1 MITLYKEYSIGVKKL
16 SDAELNREN
25 SPSGQTH
32 IGLSEKVLTY
42 LPNTPEQQE
51 GILVVNQSCSFVE
64 CAFSKIGNKRST
76 KIDSQTN
83 TPVKSV
89 VKQIRNIASNDK
101 VDWYLVWFALENQT
115 PVFWLLNNNSE
126 DYSGLEDIFEN
137 SQSLSVYTAS
147 KEEYF
152 RLLTKIR
159 SFKKLLAIIDSKYDT
174 SHENRLI
181 AISKEHRTFVHL
193 CLDYFRMIG
202 ELDKMLPYFNT
213 KEANV
218 PVSVKKD
225 GAYKLQ
231 NMFMFADITEINT
244 RNSTDNGRRWYTD
257 PFFVDGRELYLYVD
271 WFPGK
276 DSKGKDTQLM
286 VPDFVKFVSDCFGKK
301 YVYRN
306 AQGTHEMWE
315 INNPESFETIQNV
328 NGEETSDYV
337 NFKHLLEYFCAHLQ
351 YVVTDDKTVKGYE
364 EYLEPFI
371 KNDSFR
377 RSGQGYKRGKIQKQ
391 IEQWENYSVGKICI
405 AVHGQGAK
413 SNASYLHWNRTGH
426 NVLANWNGDAII
438 SLKLVDYLESSKE
451 RITKDTMSL
460 DDLGLYDG
468 QEPNENL
475 KKFYDAF
482 VDLLKSDPTM
492 PMEEDDEQVQE
503 FGDFIPRQIIFYGA
517 PGTGKSHTIK
527 KEEDGGKITCIRTT
541 FHPDSDYATFVGCYK
556 PHKIKGS
563 SNNLT
568 YEFVEQAFLEAYKQA
583 WMNPKEEIALVIEE
597 INRGNCAQ
605 VFGDIFQLLDRSDD
619 GWSTYPIK
627 ADTDIAEHLEEL
639 QISGY
644 TATMNKRFGLDKEG
658 NDRYPDRNWF
668 GFMALPPNMSILAT
682 MNTSDQ
688 SLFPIDS
695 AFKRRWDWKYIKIKP
710 GKNENGEKLD
720 WNIQIEGANGEPV
733 KIIKEETKLPWWD
746 FIQKVNEIIASMTSS
761 ADKQLGYFFCKPSK
775 KANETDEK
783 PTIITADT
791 LVGKVIFYLWNDVF
805 KDYGFEDASLFTYQ
819 EEKDGK
825 KMDKDLAFADFYDEE
840 GEQVNTVRL
849 VDFLKKIMK
858 WQNNNTENS

>member
-1 MITLYKEYSIGVKKL
+1 MDRKNKKDFFDTFNLENEKSLMDSYLEKDIDQRKEMFYEYLKSTGL
-16 SDAELNREN
+16 AE
-25 SPSGQTH
+25 SSCKQYAYTH
-32 IGLSEKVLTY
+32 PFHEEVIQIVQDIAHKSSLFDV
-42 LPNTPEQQE
+42 
-51 GILVVNQSCSFVE
+51 
-64 CAFSKIGNKRST
+64 
-76 KIDSQTN
+76 IDGWL
-83 TPVKSV
+83 VKSIY
-89 VKQIRNIASNDK
+89 KQ
-101 VDWYLVWFALENQT
+101 VCPLEAN
-115 PVFWLLNNNSE
+115 
-126 DYSGLEDIFEN
+126 
-137 SQSLSVYTAS
+137 
-147 KEEYF
+147 
-152 RLLTKIR
+152 
-159 SFKKLLAIIDSKYDT
+159 KKQGNAWSA
-174 SHENRLI
+174 
-181 AISKEHRTFVHL
+181 AISNYKNF
-193 CLDYFRMIG
+193 LDYLEVG
-202 ELDKMLPYFNT
+202 VNSDVAKV
-213 KEANV
+213 NV
-218 PVSVKKD
+218 APSN
-225 GAYKLQ
+225 ATIYP
-231 NMFMFADITEINT
+231 E
-244 RNSTDNGRRWYTD
+244 TDY
-257 PFFVDGRELYLYVD
+257 
-271 WFPGK
+271 
-276 DSKGKDTQLM
+276 
-286 VPDFVKFVSDCFGKK
+286 
-301 YVYRN
+301 
-306 AQGTHEMWE
+306 
-315 INNPESFETIQNV
+315 I
-328 NGEETSDYV
+328 

-371 KNDSFR
+371 KNGSFR
-377 RSGQGYKRGKIQKQ
+377 RSGQGYNRGKIQKQ
-391 IEQWENYSVGKICI
+391 IEQWENYSAGKICI
-405 AVHGQGAK
+405 AVYGQGAK

-438 SLKLVDYLESSKE
+438 SLKLVEYLEPSKE
-451 RITKDTMSL
+451 RITKDVVSL

-475 KKFYDAF
+475 RKFYDAF
-482 VDLLKSDPTM
+482 VELLKNDSTM
-492 PMEEDDEQVQE
+492 PLEEPEDGPLE
-503 FGDFIPRQIIFYGA
+503 FGDFIPRQIIYYGA

-527 KEEDGGKITCIRTT
+527 KEEDVGKITCIRTT

-556 PHKIKGS
+556 PHKINGTKD
-563 SNNLT
+563 LT

-639 QISGY
+639 HIPGY
-644 TATMNKRFGLDKEG
+644 AATMNQRFGLDKEG

-720 WNIQIEGANGEPV
+720 WNIQIEDANGEPV
-733 KIIKEETKLPWWD
+733 KIIGEGTKLPWWE
-746 FIQKVNEIIASMTSS
+746 FIPKVNVIIASMTSS

-819 EEKDGK
+819 KEVEGK
-825 KMDKDLAFADFYDEE
+825 NMERDLAFADFYDEE
-840 GEQVNTVRL
+840 GEKVNTERL
-849 VDFLKKIMK
+849 VDFLQRVMN
-858 WQNNNTENS
+858 WQNNKSENE

>member
-1 MITLYKEYSIGVKKL
+1 
-16 SDAELNREN
+16 
-25 SPSGQTH
+25 
-32 IGLSEKVLTY
+32 
-42 LPNTPEQQE
+42 
-51 GILVVNQSCSFVE
+51 
-64 CAFSKIGNKRST
+64 
-76 KIDSQTN
+76 
-83 TPVKSV
+83 
-89 VKQIRNIASNDK
+89 
-101 VDWYLVWFALENQT
+101 
-115 PVFWLLNNNSE
+115 
-126 DYSGLEDIFEN
+126 
-137 SQSLSVYTAS
+137 
-147 KEEYF
+147 
-152 RLLTKIR
+152 
-159 SFKKLLAIIDSKYDT
+159 
-174 SHENRLI
+174 
-181 AISKEHRTFVHL
+181 
-193 CLDYFRMIG
+193 
-202 ELDKMLPYFNT
+202 MLPYFNT

-426 NVLANWNGDAII
+426 NVLANWNGDAIN

-468 QEPNENL
+468 LEPNENL

-492 PMEEDDEQVQE
+492 PMEEDDEQVLE

-527 KEEDGGKITCIRTT
+527 KEEDEGKITCIRTT

-556 PHKIKGS
+556 PHKVKGTKD
-563 SNNLT
+563 LT

-627 ADTDIAEHLEEL
+627 ADTDIAEHLKEL
-639 QISGY
+639 HIPGY
-644 TATMNKRFGLDKEG
+644 AATMKLRFGLDKEG
-658 NDRYPDRNWF
+658 NDRYPDRDWF

-695 AFKRRWDWKYIKIKP
+695 AFKRRWDWKYIKIKK
-710 GKNENGEKLD
+710 GKDKNGKELG
-720 WNIQIEGANGEPV
+720 WNIQIEDANGEPV
-733 KIIKEETKLPWWD
+733 KIIKEEKKLPWWN

-819 EEKDGK
+819 EEKNGK
-825 KMDKDLAFADFYDEE
+825 KTEKDLAFADFYDEE
-840 GEQVNTVRL
+840 GELVNTERL
-849 VDFLKKIMK
+849 VDFLRKIMD
-858 WQNNNTENS
+858 WQNNNTEN

>member
-1 MITLYKEYSIGVKKL
+1 M
-16 SDAELNREN
+16 
-25 SPSGQTH
+25 
-32 IGLSEKVLTY
+32 
-42 LPNTPEQQE
+42 
-51 GILVVNQSCSFVE
+51 
-64 CAFSKIGNKRST
+64 
-76 KIDSQTN
+76 
-83 TPVKSV
+83 
-89 VKQIRNIASNDK
+89 
-101 VDWYLVWFALENQT
+101 
-115 PVFWLLNNNSE
+115 
-126 DYSGLEDIFEN
+126 GLEDIFEN

-159 SFKKLLAIIDSKYDT
+159 SFKKLLAIIDSTYDT

-193 CLDYFRMIG
+193 CLDYFRMMG

-213 KEANV
+213 KESNV
-218 PVSVKKD
+218 PVSIKKD

-257 PFFVDGRELYLYVD
+257 PFFVDGREMYLYVD

-328 NGEETSDYV
+328 NGEETSDYI

-351 YVVTDDKTVKGYE
+351 YVVTGDETVKGYE
-364 EYLEPFI
+364 EYLKPFI

-377 RSGQGYKRGKIQKQ
+377 KSGQGYKGDNIQKQ
-391 IEQWENYSVGKICI
+391 IEPWEQYSAGRICI
-405 AVHGQGAK
+405 AVHGQGPK
-413 SNASYLHWNRTGH
+413 GNAAYLHWDSTGH
-426 NVLANWNGDAII
+426 NVLANWNGDTII
-438 SLKLVDYLESSKE
+438 SLKLVEYFEPSKE

-460 DDLGLYDG
+460 DELGLYDG

-482 VDLLKSDPTM
+482 VDLLKNDSTM
-492 PMEEDDEQVQE
+492 PLEEPEDGPLE
-503 FGDFIPRQIIFYGA
+503 FGDFIPRQIIYYGA

-527 KEEDGGKITCIRTT
+527 KEEDVGKITCIRTT

-556 PHKIKGS
+556 PHKINGTKD
-563 SNNLT
+563 LT

-639 QISGY
+639 HIPGY
-644 TATMNKRFGLDKEG
+644 AATMNQRFGLDKEG
-658 NDRYPDRNWF
+658 NDRYPNRNWF

-720 WNIQIEGANGEPV
+720 WNIQIEDANGEPV
-733 KIIKEETKLPWWD
+733 KIIGESTKLPWWE
-746 FIQKVNEIIASMTSS
+746 FIQKVNVIIASMTSS

-819 EEKDGK
+819 KEVEGK
-825 KMDKDLAFADFYDEE
+825 NMERDLAFADFYDEE
-840 GEQVNTVRL
+840 GEKVNTERL
-849 VDFLKKIMK
+849 VDFLQRVMN
-858 WQNNNTENS
+858 WQNNKSENE

>member
-16 SDAELNREN
+16 SDAELNRDN

-42 LPNTPEQQE
+42 LPNSPEQQE

-115 PVFWLLNNNSE
+115 PVFWLLNNKSE
-126 DYSGLEDIFEN
+126 DYSGLEDIFGN

-159 SFKKLLAIIDSKYDT
+159 SFKKLLAIIDSTYDT

-193 CLDYFRMIG
+193 CLDYFRMMG

-213 KEANV
+213 KESNV
-218 PVSVKKD
+218 PVSIKKD

-244 RNSTDNGRRWYTD
+244 RNSTNNGRRWYTD

-328 NGEETSDYV
+328 NGEE
-337 NFKHLLEYFCAHLQ
+337 
-351 YVVTDDKTVKGYE
+351 E
-364 EYLEPFI
+364 EGEEKP
-371 KNDSFR
+371 
-377 RSGQGYKRGKIQKQ
+377 
-391 IEQWENYSVGKICI
+391 
-405 AVHGQGAK
+405 
-413 SNASYLHWNRTGH
+413 
-426 NVLANWNGDAII
+426 
-438 SLKLVDYLESSKE
+438 LK
-451 RITKDTMSL
+451 
-460 DDLGLYDG
+460 
-468 QEPNENL
+468 
-475 KKFYDAF
+475 
-482 VDLLKSDPTM
+482 
-492 PMEEDDEQVQE
+492 
-503 FGDFIPRQIIFYGA
+503 FGDFAPRQIIYYGA

-527 KEEDGGKITCIRTT
+527 KEEDEGKITCIRTT

-556 PHKIKGS
+556 PHKIKGTKD
-563 SNNLT
+563 LT

-627 ADTDIAEHLEEL
+627 ADTDIAEHLKEL
-639 QISGY
+639 HIPGY
-644 TATMNKRFGLDKEG
+644 AATMKLRFGLDKEG
-658 NDRYPDRNWF
+658 NDRYPDRDWF

-695 AFKRRWDWKYIKIKP
+695 AFKRRWDWIYIKIKK
-710 GKNENGEKLD
+710 GKDKNGKELG
-720 WNIQIEGANGEPV
+720 WNIQIEDANGEPV
-733 KIIKEETKLPWWD
+733 KIIKEETKLPWWN

-819 EEKDGK
+819 EEKNGK
-825 KMDKDLAFADFYDEE
+825 KTEKDLAFADFYDEE
-840 GEQVNTVRL
+840 GELVNTERL
-849 VDFLKKIMK
+849 VDFLRKIMD
-858 WQNNNTENS
+858 WQNNNTEN

>member
-1 MITLYKEYSIGVKKL
+1 M
-16 SDAELNREN
+16 
-25 SPSGQTH
+25 
-32 IGLSEKVLTY
+32 
-42 LPNTPEQQE
+42 
-51 GILVVNQSCSFVE
+51 
-64 CAFSKIGNKRST
+64 
-76 KIDSQTN
+76 
-83 TPVKSV
+83 
-89 VKQIRNIASNDK
+89 
-101 VDWYLVWFALENQT
+101 
-115 PVFWLLNNNSE
+115 
-126 DYSGLEDIFEN
+126 
-137 SQSLSVYTAS
+137 
-147 KEEYF
+147 
-152 RLLTKIR
+152 
-159 SFKKLLAIIDSKYDT
+159 
-174 SHENRLI
+174 
-181 AISKEHRTFVHL
+181 
-193 CLDYFRMIG
+193 MG

-213 KEANV
+213 KESNV
-218 PVSVKKD
+218 PVSIKKD

-257 PFFVDGRELYLYVD
+257 PFFVDGREMYLYVD

-328 NGEETSDYV
+328 NGEETSDYI

-351 YVVTDDKTVKGYE
+351 YVVTGDETVKGYE
-364 EYLEPFI
+364 EYLKPFI

-377 RSGQGYKRGKIQKQ
+377 KSGQGYKGDNIQKQ
-391 IEQWENYSVGKICI
+391 IEPWEQYSAGRICI
-405 AVHGQGAK
+405 AVHGQGPK
-413 SNASYLHWNRTGH
+413 GNAAYLHWDSTGH
-426 NVLANWNGDAII
+426 NVLANWNGDTII
-438 SLKLVDYLESSKE
+438 SLKLVEYFEPSKE

-460 DDLGLYDG
+460 DELGLYDG

-482 VDLLKSDPTM
+482 VDLLKNDSTM
-492 PMEEDDEQVQE
+492 PLEEPEDGPLE
-503 FGDFIPRQIIFYGA
+503 FGDFIPRQIIYYGA

-527 KEEDGGKITCIRTT
+527 KEEDVGKITCIRTT

-556 PHKIKGS
+556 PHKINGTKD
-563 SNNLT
+563 LT

-597 INRGNCAQ
+597 MNRGNCAQ

-639 QISGY
+639 HIPGY
-644 TATMNKRFGLDKEG
+644 AATMNQRFGLDKEG
-658 NDRYPDRNWF
+658 NDRYPNRNWF

-720 WNIQIEGANGEPV
+720 WNIQIEDANGEPV
-733 KIIKEETKLPWWD
+733 KIIGESTKLPWWE
-746 FIQKVNEIIASMTSS
+746 FIQKVNVIIASMTSS

-819 EEKDGK
+819 KEVEGK
-825 KMDKDLAFADFYDEE
+825 NMERDLAFADFYDEE
-840 GEQVNTVRL
+840 GEKVNTERL
-849 VDFLKKIMK
+849 VDFLQRVMN
-858 WQNNNTENS
+858 WQNNKSENE

>member
-16 SDAELNREN
+16 SDAELNRDN

-42 LPNTPEQQE
+42 LPNTPLLQD

-126 DYSGLEDIFEN
+126 DYSGLENIFEN

-152 RLLTKIR
+152 RLLAKIR
-159 SFKKLLAIIDSKYDT
+159 SFKKLIALIDSTYDT

-193 CLDYFRMIG
+193 CLDYFRMMG

-213 KEANV
+213 KESNV
-218 PVSVKKD
+218 PVSIKKD
-225 GAYKLQ
+225 GVYKLQ

-257 PFFVDGRELYLYVD
+257 PFFVDGRDLYLYVD

-315 INNPESFETIQNV
+315 INNPESFEIIQNV
-328 NGEETSDYV
+328 NGKETSDYV

-351 YVVTDDKTVKGYE
+351 YVVTGDETVKGYE
-364 EYLEPFI
+364 EYLKPFVENGTF
-371 KNDSFR
+371 KK
-377 RSGQGYKRGKIQKQ
+377 SGQGYKGDNIQKQ
-391 IEQWENYSVGKICI
+391 IEPWEQYSAGRICI
-405 AVHGQGAK
+405 AVHGQGPK
-413 SNASYLHWNRTGH
+413 GNAAYLHWDSTGH
-426 NVLANWNGDAII
+426 NVLANWNGDTII
-438 SLKLVDYLESSKE
+438 SLKLVEYLEPSKE
-451 RITKDTMSL
+451 RITKDVVSL
-460 DDLGLYDG
+460 DELGLYDG

-475 KKFYDAF
+475 RKFYDAF
-482 VDLLKSDPTM
+482 VELLKNDSTM
-492 PMEEDDEQVQE
+492 PLEEGEDKPLE
-503 FGDFIPRQIIFYGA
+503 FGDFTPRQIIYYGA

-733 KIIKEETKLPWWD
+733 KIIGESTKLSWWE
-746 FIQKVNEIIASMTSS
+746 FIQKVNIIIASMTSS

-775 KANETDEK
+775 KSNETDEK

-825 KMDKDLAFADFYDEE
+825 KMEKDLAFADFYDEE

-849 VDFLKKIMK
+849 VDFLRKIMD

>member
-42 LPNTPEQQE
+42 LPNTPVQQD

-76 KIDSQTN
+76 KVDSQTN

-115 PVFWLLNNNSE
+115 PVFWLLNNKSE
-126 DYSGLEDIFEN
+126 DYSGLEDIFGN

-159 SFKKLLAIIDSKYDT
+159 SFKKLLAIIDSTYDT

-193 CLDYFRMIG
+193 CLDYFRMMG

-213 KEANV
+213 KESNV
-218 PVSVKKD
+218 PVSIKKD
-225 GAYKLQ
+225 DAYKLQ

-244 RNSTDNGRRWYTD
+244 RNSTNNGRRWYTD
-257 PFFVDGRELYLYVD
+257 PFYVDGRELYLYVD

-328 NGEETSDYV
+328 NGEE
-337 NFKHLLEYFCAHLQ
+337 
-351 YVVTDDKTVKGYE
+351 E
-364 EYLEPFI
+364 EGEEKP
-371 KNDSFR
+371 
-377 RSGQGYKRGKIQKQ
+377 
-391 IEQWENYSVGKICI
+391 
-405 AVHGQGAK
+405 
-413 SNASYLHWNRTGH
+413 
-426 NVLANWNGDAII
+426 
-438 SLKLVDYLESSKE
+438 LKL
-451 RITKDTMSL
+451 
-460 DDLGLYDG
+460 
-468 QEPNENL
+468 
-475 KKFYDAF
+475 
-482 VDLLKSDPTM
+482 
-492 PMEEDDEQVQE
+492 
-503 FGDFIPRQIIFYGA
+503 GDFTPRQIIYYGA

-527 KEEDGGKITCIRTT
+527 KEEDEGKITCIRTT

-556 PHKIKGS
+556 PHKIKGT
-563 SNNLT
+563 NDLT

-639 QISGY
+639 HIPGY
-644 TATMNKRFGLDKEG
+644 AATMKLRFGLDKEG
-658 NDRYPDRNWF
+658 NDRYPDRDWF

-733 KIIKEETKLPWWD
+733 KIIGESTKLSWWE
-746 FIQKVNEIIASMTSS
+746 FIQKVNVIIASMTSS

-819 EEKDGK
+819 EEKNGK
-825 KMDKDLAFADFYDEE
+825 KTEKDLAFADFYDEE
-840 GEQVNTVRL
+840 GELVNTERL
-849 VDFLKKIMK
+849 VDFLRKIMK
-858 WQNNNTENS
+858 WQNNNTEN

>member
-1 MITLYKEYSIGVKKL
+1 
-16 SDAELNREN
+16 
-25 SPSGQTH
+25 
-32 IGLSEKVLTY
+32 
-42 LPNTPEQQE
+42 
-51 GILVVNQSCSFVE
+51 
-64 CAFSKIGNKRST
+64 
-76 KIDSQTN
+76 
-83 TPVKSV
+83 
-89 VKQIRNIASNDK
+89 
-101 VDWYLVWFALENQT
+101 
-115 PVFWLLNNNSE
+115 
-126 DYSGLEDIFEN
+126 
-137 SQSLSVYTAS
+137 
-147 KEEYF
+147 
-152 RLLTKIR
+152 
-159 SFKKLLAIIDSKYDT
+159 
-174 SHENRLI
+174 
-181 AISKEHRTFVHL
+181 
-193 CLDYFRMIG
+193 
-202 ELDKMLPYFNT
+202 
-213 KEANV
+213 
-218 PVSVKKD
+218 
-225 GAYKLQ
+225 
-231 NMFMFADITEINT
+231 MFMFADITEINT

-257 PFFVDGRELYLYVD
+257 PFFVDGREMYLYVD

-328 NGEETSDYV
+328 NGEETSDYI

-351 YVVTDDKTVKGYE
+351 YVVTGDETVKGYE
-364 EYLEPFI
+364 EYLKPFI

-377 RSGQGYKRGKIQKQ
+377 KSGQGYKGDNIQKQ
-391 IEQWENYSVGKICI
+391 IEPWEQYSAGRICI
-405 AVHGQGAK
+405 AVHGQGPK
-413 SNASYLHWNRTGH
+413 GNAAYLHWDSTGH
-426 NVLANWNGDAII
+426 NVLANWNGDTII
-438 SLKLVDYLESSKE
+438 SLKLVEYFEPSKE

-460 DDLGLYDG
+460 DELGLYDG

-482 VDLLKSDPTM
+482 VDLLKNDSTM
-492 PMEEDDEQVQE
+492 PLEEPEDGPLE
-503 FGDFIPRQIIFYGA
+503 FGDFIPRQIIYYGA

-527 KEEDGGKITCIRTT
+527 KEEDVGKITCIRTT

-556 PHKIKGS
+556 PHKINGTKD
-563 SNNLT
+563 LT

-639 QISGY
+639 HIPGY
-644 TATMNKRFGLDKEG
+644 AATMNQRFGLDKEG

-720 WNIQIEGANGEPV
+720 WNIQIEDANGEPV
-733 KIIKEETKLPWWD
+733 KIIGESTKLPWWE
-746 FIQKVNEIIASMTSS
+746 FIQKVNVIIASMTSS

-819 EEKDGK
+819 KEVEGK
-825 KMDKDLAFADFYDEE
+825 NMERDLAFADFYDEE
-840 GEQVNTVRL
+840 GEKVNTERL
-849 VDFLKKIMK
+849 VDFLQRVMN
-858 WQNNNTENS
+858 WQNNKSENE

>member
-1 MITLYKEYSIGVKKL
+1 
-16 SDAELNREN
+16 
-25 SPSGQTH
+25 
-32 IGLSEKVLTY
+32 
-42 LPNTPEQQE
+42 
-51 GILVVNQSCSFVE
+51 
-64 CAFSKIGNKRST
+64 
-76 KIDSQTN
+76 
-83 TPVKSV
+83 
-89 VKQIRNIASNDK
+89 
-101 VDWYLVWFALENQT
+101 
-115 PVFWLLNNNSE
+115 
-126 DYSGLEDIFEN
+126 
-137 SQSLSVYTAS
+137 
-147 KEEYF
+147 
-152 RLLTKIR
+152 
-159 SFKKLLAIIDSKYDT
+159 
-174 SHENRLI
+174 
-181 AISKEHRTFVHL
+181 
-193 CLDYFRMIG
+193 
-202 ELDKMLPYFNT
+202 MLPYFNT

-276 DSKGKDTQLM
+276 DSKGRDTQLM

-405 AVHGQGAK
+405 AVYGQGAK

-468 QEPNENL
+468 LEPNENL

-492 PMEEDDEQVQE
+492 PMEEDDEQVLE
-503 FGDFIPRQIIFYGA
+503 FGDFTPRQIIYYGA

-527 KEEDGGKITCIRTT
+527 KEEDEGKITCIRTT

-556 PHKIKGS
+556 PHKIKGT
-563 SNNLT
+563 NDLT

-583 WMNPKEEIALVIEE
+583 WTNPKEEIALVIEE

-627 ADTDIAEHLEEL
+627 ADTDIAEHLKEL
-639 QISGY
+639 RIPGY
-644 TATMNKRFGLDKEG
+644 AATMNKRFGLDKEG
-658 NDRYPDRNWF
+658 NDRYPDRDWF

-710 GKNENGEKLD
+710 GKDKEGKKLD
-720 WNIQIEGANGEPV
+720 WNIQIEDVNGAPV
-733 KIIKEETKLPWWD
+733 KIIGEETKLSWWK
-746 FIQKVNEIIASMTSS
+746 FIQKVNIIIASMTSS

-775 KANETDEK
+775 KSNETDEK

-819 EEKDGK
+819 EEKNGK
-825 KMDKDLAFADFYDEE
+825 KTEKDLAFADFYDEE
-840 GEQVNTVRL
+840 GELVNTERL
-849 VDFLKKIMK
+849 VDFLRKIMD
-858 WQNNNTENS
+858 WQNNNTEN

>member
-16 SDAELNREN
+16 SDAELNRDN

-42 LPNTPEQQE
+42 LPNTPVQQD

-76 KIDSQTN
+76 KIDSQTS

-89 VKQIRNIASNDK
+89 VKQIRNIASNAN
-101 VDWYLVWFALENQT
+101 VEWYLVWFALENQT
-115 PVFWLLNNNSE
+115 PVFWLLNEKSE
-126 DYSGLEDIFEN
+126 DYLGLEDIFEN

-159 SFKKLLAIIDSKYDT
+159 SFKKLLAIMDSTYDT

-193 CLDYFRMIG
+193 CLDYFRMMG

-213 KEANV
+213 KESNV
-218 PVSVKKD
+218 PVSIKKD

-257 PFFVDGRELYLYVD
+257 PFFVDGREMYLYVD

-351 YVVTDDKTVKGYE
+351 YVVTGDKTVKGYE

-377 RSGQGYKRGKIQKQ
+377 RSGQGYNRGKIQKQ
-391 IEQWENYSVGKICI
+391 IEQWENYSAGKICI

-438 SLKLVDYLESSKE
+438 SLKLVEYLEPSKE
-451 RITKDTMSL
+451 RITKDVVSL

-475 KKFYDAF
+475 RKFYDAF
-482 VDLLKSDPTM
+482 VELLKNDSTM
-492 PMEEDDEQVQE
+492 PLEEPEDGPLE
-503 FGDFIPRQIIFYGA
+503 FGDFTPRQIIYYGA

-527 KEEDGGKITCIRTT
+527 KEEDEGKITCIRTT

-556 PHKIKGS
+556 PHKIKGT

-583 WMNPKEEIALVIEE
+583 WMNPKKEIALVIEE

-605 VFGDIFQLLDRSDD
+605 VFGDIFQLLDRSGD

-644 TATMNKRFGLDKEG
+644 TATMNQRFGLDKEG
-658 NDRYPDRNWF
+658 YEKYPDRDWF

-733 KIIKEETKLPWWD
+733 KIIGEETQLSWWS

-761 ADKQLGYFFCKPSK
+761 ADKQLGYFFCKPIK
-775 KANETDEK
+775 KTDEADER
-783 PTIITADT
+783 PTIITADV

-819 EEKDGK
+819 EEVKGK
-825 KMDKDLAFADFYDEE
+825 KMERDLAFADFYDEE
-840 GEQVNTVRL
+840 GDKVNTERL
-849 VDFLKKIMK
+849 VDFLKRVMN
-858 WQNNNTENS
+858 WQNNKSENE

>member
-16 SDAELNREN
+16 SDAELNRDN

-42 LPNTPEQQE
+42 LPNTPLLQD

-152 RLLTKIR
+152 RLLAKIR
-159 SFKKLLAIIDSKYDT
+159 SFKKLIALIDSTYDT

-193 CLDYFRMIG
+193 CLDYFRMMG

-213 KEANV
+213 KESNV
-218 PVSVKKD
+218 PVSIKKD
-225 GAYKLQ
+225 GVYKLQ

-257 PFFVDGRELYLYVD
+257 PFFVDGRDLYLYVD

-315 INNPESFETIQNV
+315 INNPESFEIIQNV
-328 NGEETSDYV
+328 NGKETSDYV

-351 YVVTDDKTVKGYE
+351 YVVTGDETVKGYE
-364 EYLEPFI
+364 EYLKPFVENGTF
-371 KNDSFR
+371 KK
-377 RSGQGYKRGKIQKQ
+377 SGQGYKGDNIQKQ
-391 IEQWENYSVGKICI
+391 IEPWEQYSAGRICI
-405 AVHGQGAK
+405 AVHGQGPK
-413 SNASYLHWNRTGH
+413 GNAAYLHWDSTGH
-426 NVLANWNGDAII
+426 NVLANWNGDTII
-438 SLKLVDYLESSKE
+438 SLKLVEYLEPSKE
-451 RITKDTMSL
+451 RITKDVVSL
-460 DDLGLYDG
+460 DELGLYDG

-475 KKFYDAF
+475 RKFYDAF
-482 VDLLKSDPTM
+482 VELLKNDSTM
-492 PMEEDDEQVQE
+492 PLEEGEDKPLE
-503 FGDFIPRQIIFYGA
+503 FGDFTPRQIIYYGA

-733 KIIKEETKLPWWD
+733 KIIGESTKLSWWE
-746 FIQKVNEIIASMTSS
+746 FIQKVNIIIASMTSS

-775 KANETDEK
+775 KSNETDEK

-825 KMDKDLAFADFYDEE
+825 KMEKDLAFADFYDEE

-849 VDFLKKIMK
+849 VDFLRKIMD

>member
-16 SDAELNREN
+16 SDAELNRDN

-115 PVFWLLNNNSE
+115 PVFWLLNNKSE
-126 DYSGLEDIFEN
+126 DYSGLEDIFGN

-159 SFKKLLAIIDSKYDT
+159 SFKKLLAIIDSTYDT

-193 CLDYFRMIG
+193 CLDYFRMMG

-213 KEANV
+213 KESNV
-218 PVSVKKD
+218 PVSIKKD

-231 NMFMFADITEINT
+231 NMFMFADIAEINT
-244 RNSTDNGRRWYTD
+244 RNSTNNGRRWYTD

-328 NGEETSDYV
+328 NGEE
-337 NFKHLLEYFCAHLQ
+337 
-351 YVVTDDKTVKGYE
+351 E
-364 EYLEPFI
+364 EGEEKP
-371 KNDSFR
+371 
-377 RSGQGYKRGKIQKQ
+377 
-391 IEQWENYSVGKICI
+391 
-405 AVHGQGAK
+405 
-413 SNASYLHWNRTGH
+413 
-426 NVLANWNGDAII
+426 
-438 SLKLVDYLESSKE
+438 LK
-451 RITKDTMSL
+451 
-460 DDLGLYDG
+460 
-468 QEPNENL
+468 
-475 KKFYDAF
+475 
-482 VDLLKSDPTM
+482 
-492 PMEEDDEQVQE
+492 
-503 FGDFIPRQIIFYGA
+503 FGDFTPRQIIYYGA

-527 KEEDGGKITCIRTT
+527 KEEDEGKITCIRTT
-541 FHPDSDYATFVGCYK
+541 FHPDSDYTTFVGCYK
-556 PHKIKGS
+556 PHKIEGTKD
-563 SNNLT
+563 LT

-627 ADTDIAEHLEEL
+627 ADTDIAEHLKEL
-639 QISGY
+639 HIPGY
-644 TATMNKRFGLDKEG
+644 AATMKLRFGLDKEG
-658 NDRYPDRNWF
+658 NDRYPDRDWF

-695 AFKRRWDWKYIKIKP
+695 AFKRRWDWKYIKIKK
-710 GKNENGEKLD
+710 GKDKNGKELG
-720 WNIQIEGANGEPV
+720 WNIQIEDANGEPV
-733 KIIKEETKLPWWD
+733 KIIKEETKLPWWN

-819 EEKDGK
+819 EEKNGK
-825 KMDKDLAFADFYDEE
+825 KTEKDLAFADFYDEE
-840 GEQVNTVRL
+840 GELVNTERL
-849 VDFLKKIMK
+849 VEFLRKIMK
-858 WQNNNTENS
+858 WQNNNTENE

>member
-16 SDAELNREN
+16 SDAELNRDN

-115 PVFWLLNNNSE
+115 PVFWLLNNKSE
-126 DYSGLEDIFEN
+126 DYSGLEDIFGN

-159 SFKKLLAIIDSKYDT
+159 SFKKLLAIIDSTYDT

-181 AISKEHRTFVHL
+181 AVSKEHRTFVHL
-193 CLDYFRMIG
+193 CLDYFRMMG

-213 KEANV
+213 KESNV
-218 PVSVKKD
+218 PVSIKKD

-244 RNSTDNGRRWYTD
+244 RNSTNNGRRWYTD

-328 NGEETSDYV
+328 NGEE
-337 NFKHLLEYFCAHLQ
+337 
-351 YVVTDDKTVKGYE
+351 E
-364 EYLEPFI
+364 EGEEKP
-371 KNDSFR
+371 
-377 RSGQGYKRGKIQKQ
+377 
-391 IEQWENYSVGKICI
+391 
-405 AVHGQGAK
+405 
-413 SNASYLHWNRTGH
+413 
-426 NVLANWNGDAII
+426 
-438 SLKLVDYLESSKE
+438 LK
-451 RITKDTMSL
+451 
-460 DDLGLYDG
+460 
-468 QEPNENL
+468 
-475 KKFYDAF
+475 
-482 VDLLKSDPTM
+482 
-492 PMEEDDEQVQE
+492 
-503 FGDFIPRQIIFYGA
+503 FGDFTPRQIIYYGA

-527 KEEDGGKITCIRTT
+527 KEEDEGKITCIRTT

-556 PHKIKGS
+556 PHKIEGTKD
-563 SNNLT
+563 LT

-627 ADTDIAEHLEEL
+627 ADTDIAEHLKEL
-639 QISGY
+639 HIPRY
-644 TATMNKRFGLDKEG
+644 AVTMKLRFGLDKEG
-658 NDRYPDRNWF
+658 NDRYPDRDWF

-695 AFKRRWDWKYIKIKP
+695 AFKRRWDWKYIKIKK
-710 GKNENGEKLD
+710 GKDKNGKELG
-720 WNIQIEGANGEPV
+720 WNIQIEDANGEPV
-733 KIIKEETKLPWWD
+733 KIIKEETKLPWWN

-819 EEKDGK
+819 EEKNGK
-825 KMDKDLAFADFYDEE
+825 KTEKDLAFADFYDEE
-840 GEQVNTVRL
+840 GELVNTERL
-849 VDFLKKIMK
+849 VDFLRKIMK
-858 WQNNNTENS
+858 WQNNNTEN

>member
-16 SDAELNREN
+16 SDAELNRDN

-115 PVFWLLNNNSE
+115 PVFWLLNNKSE
-126 DYSGLEDIFEN
+126 DYSGLEDIFGN

-159 SFKKLLAIIDSKYDT
+159 SFKKLLAIIDSTYDT

-181 AISKEHRTFVHL
+181 AVSKEHRTFVHL
-193 CLDYFRMIG
+193 CLDYFRMMG

-213 KEANV
+213 KESNV
-218 PVSVKKD
+218 PVSIKKD

-244 RNSTDNGRRWYTD
+244 RNSTNNGRRWYTD

-328 NGEETSDYV
+328 NGEE
-337 NFKHLLEYFCAHLQ
+337 
-351 YVVTDDKTVKGYE
+351 E
-364 EYLEPFI
+364 EGEEKP
-371 KNDSFR
+371 
-377 RSGQGYKRGKIQKQ
+377 
-391 IEQWENYSVGKICI
+391 
-405 AVHGQGAK
+405 
-413 SNASYLHWNRTGH
+413 
-426 NVLANWNGDAII
+426 
-438 SLKLVDYLESSKE
+438 LK
-451 RITKDTMSL
+451 
-460 DDLGLYDG
+460 
-468 QEPNENL
+468 
-475 KKFYDAF
+475 
-482 VDLLKSDPTM
+482 
-492 PMEEDDEQVQE
+492 
-503 FGDFIPRQIIFYGA
+503 FGDFAPRQIIYYGA

-527 KEEDGGKITCIRTT
+527 KEEDEGKITCIRTT

-556 PHKIKGS
+556 PHKIEGT
-563 SNNLT
+563 NDLT

-627 ADTDIAEHLEEL
+627 ADTDIAEHLKEL
-639 QISGY
+639 HIPGY
-644 TATMNKRFGLDKEG
+644 AATMKLRFGLDKEG
-658 NDRYPDRNWF
+658 NDRYLDRDWF

-695 AFKRRWDWKYIKIKP
+695 AFKRRWDWKYIKIKK
-710 GKNENGEKLD
+710 GKDKNGKELG
-720 WNIQIEGANGEPV
+720 WNIQIEDANGEPV
-733 KIIKEETKLPWWD
+733 KIIKEETKLPWWN

-819 EEKDGK
+819 EEKNGK
-825 KMDKDLAFADFYDEE
+825 KTEKDLAFADFYDEE
-840 GEQVNTVRL
+840 GELVNTERL
-849 VDFLKKIMK
+849 VDFLRKIMD
-858 WQNNNTENS
+858 WQNNNTEN